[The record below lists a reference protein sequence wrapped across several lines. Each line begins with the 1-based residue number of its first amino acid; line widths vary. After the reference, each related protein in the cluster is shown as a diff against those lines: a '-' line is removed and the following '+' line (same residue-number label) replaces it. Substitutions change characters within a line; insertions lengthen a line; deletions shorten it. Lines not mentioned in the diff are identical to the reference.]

1 MKLDK
6 TFSVISRINQSLVL
20 IGLLSMLGLV
30 VWVGVNIYLDAHK
43 ARAGEITIKASN
55 EEDSTK
61 KIINITGFRKIQ
73 GTDFLMTDITE
84 RDPSNH
90 TIYSGSKT
98 TNIMFISSKENK
110 AHLLFPHSKYMINST
125 NVLGFGSGF
134 NNKDQDTADKAIIC
148 QYIKTDTNDNKML
161 DSHDALSIGLI
172 HPDGTGLVEVLTDV
186 ESLLS
191 DDVLDAETLSLIYQK
206 GNKVISARYSLK
218 TFKLLSSTTITD
230 LLAVGNHG

>member
-43 ARAGEITIKASN
+43 ARAGEVTIKASN
-55 EEDSTK
+55 EEGSAK
-61 KIINITGFRKIQ
+61 KIIDITGFRKIQ
-73 GTDFLMTDITE
+73 GTDFLMSDIRE

-110 AHLLFPHSKYMINST
+110 AHLLFPHAKYMINST
-125 NVLGFGSGF
+125 NTLSFGSGF
-134 NNKDQDTADKAIIC
+134 NNKDQDKSDKAIIC
-148 QYIKTDTNDNKML
+148 QYVKA
-161 DSHDALSIGLI
+161 DSNDALSIGLI

-230 LLAVGNHG
+230 LLAIGNHG